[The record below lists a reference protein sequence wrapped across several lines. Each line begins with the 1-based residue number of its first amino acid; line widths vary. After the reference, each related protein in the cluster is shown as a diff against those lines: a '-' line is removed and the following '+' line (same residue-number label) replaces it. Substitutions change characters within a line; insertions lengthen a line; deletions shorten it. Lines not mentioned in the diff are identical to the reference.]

1 MNLCLFD
8 LDNTLLRGDSDYE
21 WTKYLV
27 ENDLIDE
34 KKFKKRNDK
43 YYIQYKEGNL
53 NINEFLSFQLGL
65 LKKFTLIE
73 LNLIYNK
80 FFEIKIKPM
89 ITADSLALIKKH
101 KNDLKVIIT
110 ATNSFITK
118 PICDFFQIEELIA
131 TIPEIKKNG
140 FTGRVIGTPC
150 FGKGK
155 VDRLNEWMKNK
166 NLEWKGFK
174 KSFFYS
180 DSINDL
186 PLLELV
192 NKPIAVNPD
201 PKLKSIAKK
210 RNWHIINLV

>member
-27 ENDLIDE
+27 ENDLIEE
-34 KKFKKRNDK
+34 KKFKERNDN
-43 YYIQYKEGNL
+43 YYIQYQEGNL
-53 NINEFLSFQLGL
+53 NINEFLGFQLGL

-80 FFEIKIKPM
+80 FFETKIKPI
-89 ITADSLALIKKH
+89 ITADSLELIKKH

-118 PICDFFQIEELIA
+118 PICDFFQVEELIA
-131 TIPEIKKNG
+131 TIPEINKIG

-155 VDRLNEWMKNK
+155 VDRLNEWMKIK
-166 NLEWKGFK
+166 NFEWSSFK
-174 KSFFYS
+174 KSYFYS
-180 DSINDL
+180 DSINDV

-192 NKPIAVNPD
+192 NEPIVVNPD
-201 PKLKSIAKK
+201 SKLKLMAKK
-210 RNWHIINLV
+210 RKWRIINLV